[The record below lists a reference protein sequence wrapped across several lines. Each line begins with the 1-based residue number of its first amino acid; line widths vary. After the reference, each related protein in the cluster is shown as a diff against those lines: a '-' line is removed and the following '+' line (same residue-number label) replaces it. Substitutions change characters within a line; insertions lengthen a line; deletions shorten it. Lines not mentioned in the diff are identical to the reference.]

1 MRYNTGNPVEPS
13 GSSAPEDLFDNSGN
27 LDLSVNGQAAAWID
41 RRGLQRRSLRGLEQ
55 AFTASQT
62 QQEVVFQQTLADQ
75 EFRFSKHLAAS
86 GLQYLGDYDTDG
98 PLTITEYSQ
107 VFRKGGE
114 IFGPKATLALPYT
127 TSGNWASEQAN
138 FVSRGD
144 AQLRQEL
151 GGPDGA
157 GLVSHGDETVSDTLD
172 RGAGQLSGLTSTNVE
187 NQVIDLHYSIS
198 RGTGF
203 VQGEIGGLFE
213 TTIVSTTSNRTIV
226 VADSSGFVFGQLI
239 VYTGSNGEYYTSVI
253 VGASGNSLT
262 LSNDIEPEVLGSKF
276 SNFYTEQSHPNA
288 NGYKAIADCALR
300 MMRLKYQ
307 SAYLWQAGD
316 FHTVLGTATVLPY
329 LESSYANPG
338 GSNFASVLVQCPAV
352 NDGFVTF
359 GVPLTAGDYIAKIW
373 VNPNLSTTGS
383 LGVFVSEDGGLGAIS
398 YLAVSDVRPSLIELP
413 FRARNGGQYSVAF
426 RHAVPGGSFAVSRIE
441 FVRVLAANNSINKGT
456 HVLLGDS
463 WFALPG
469 VFERLQ
475 QRLPNAKIIN
485 KGVGGEKA
493 SELWMRFNTDV
504 TPHNPDFVWIMVG
517 TNDVA
522 ANVPPATFYQNIGI
536 LSWKIKQIGASGIFF
551 NGSVGPKAHT
561 TLGDLLTRS
570 RNYAIQDDY
579 IGEYAGSFSSTLS
592 SRFTV
597 RETIEPGAT
606 KRVLLFPGITKKRV
620 VLNTIYLV
628 GTAGELTGTVSVG
641 FCEGL
646 NLPIIDPPPASAIS
660 FPMQA
665 SLKFNTIVNKS
676 NTDSKFFAVD
686 IQNTGSASM
695 EVAGYVLAS
704 WTPTL

>member
-1 MRYNTGNPVEPS
+1 MRYYTGNPVLPN
-13 GSSAPEDLFDNSGN
+13 GSNDPRDLNDNVEI
-27 LDLSVNGQAAAWID
+27 LDLAVTSKNETFTDRLGQNRKSMYGMERDVNEFIKRSGFETTPINYVDGIQLTVQRISQLVVRGQNTY
-41 RRGLQRRSLRGLEQ
+41 RVK
-55 AFTASQT
+55 ASET
-62 QQEVVFQQTLADQ
+62 FPVV
-75 EFRFSKHLAAS
+75 
-86 GLQYLGDYDTDG
+86 
-98 PLTITEYSQ
+98 LT
-107 VFRKGGE
+107 
-114 IFGPKATLALPYT
+114 
-127 TSGNWASEQAN
+127 GNWATDSAKMVEVSDVSMRQAL
-138 FVSRGD
+138 SGP
-144 AQLRQEL
+144 
-151 GGPDGA
+151 GGAD
-157 GLVSHGDETVSDTLD
+157 LVFHGNESVGDELD
-172 RGAGQLSGLTSTNVE
+172 RSSGQLSGLTSTNVE

-203 VQGEIGGLFE
+203 VQGETGGLLE
-213 TTIVSTTSNRTIV
+213 TSIVSITSNRTIV
-226 VADSSGFVFGQLI
+226 VANSSGFVFGQLI

-262 LSNDIEPEVLGSKF
+262 LSNDIEPAVLGSKF
-276 SNFYTEQSHPNA
+276 SNFYTEQSHPNV

-338 GSNFASVLVQCPAV
+338 GSNFASVLVQCPAA

-359 GVPLTAGDYIAKIW
+359 GVPLTAGDYVAKIW
-373 VNPNLSTTGS
+373 VNPNLSTTGP
-383 LGVFVSEDGGLGAIS
+383 LDVFVSEDSGLGAIS
-398 YLAVSDVRPSLIELP
+398 YLAASQVRPSLIELP

-426 RHAVPGGSFAVSRIE
+426 RHTVPGGSFAVSRIE

-493 SELWMRFNTDV
+493 SELWMRFEADV
-504 TPHNPDFVWIMVG
+504 TPYNPDFVWIMVG

-536 LSWKIKQIGASGIFF
+536 LSWKIKQIGASGLFF

-579 IGEYAGSFSSTLS
+579 IGEYASSFSSTLS

-628 GTAGELTGTVSVG
+628 GTAGEVTGNVSVG

-646 NLPIIDPPPASAIS
+646 NLPIIDPSPVIT

-665 SLKFNTIVNKS
+665 SLKFNTVVNKS
-676 NTDSKFFAVD
+676 NTDSKFFGVD
-686 IQNTGSASM
+686 IKNTGSVSM